1 MYFGPRCYGHAL
13 NGHFVYLTIPGKVL
27 KVNFVC
33 FFMRVSMGFTD

>member
-13 NGHFVYLTIPGKVL
+13 HGHFVYLTIPGKFL

-33 FFMRVSMGFTD
+33 FIYEGVNGVY